1 MQNSYSKDE
10 VTFAGFWVRLAAYII
25 DSAILLIPLLIV
37 RLLISGV
44 LSVLKGTPFDG
55 NVLFNYT
62 IKDILLYIFQ
72 ILYFVLFVSST
83 GTTPGKKLMNLRVI
97 SAETGEMPGFFD
109 VLYRETIG
117 RFLCGLFL
125 CIGYIAVGIDKE
137 KRGFHDMLSDTRVI
151 YAKKVKIYPSYQSMP
166 GNGQNVYSE
175 PAGVPPVP
183 QMVPEPGNV
192 QPQPEN
198 EQVQAGG
205 QFQSSVQP
213 QGSVL
218 LQNPVQP
225 QAGGQFQGSAQPQGN
240 VHGQGN
246 MPRRDFSG
254 SYHMVQPGER
264 MRMSETMPHSVDLAD
279 SEDVP
284 DRVSG
289 ENITE
294 NVTEE
299 RDS

>member
-25 DSAILLIPLLIV
+25 DSAILLILLLIV

-44 LSVLKGTPFDG
+44 LSVLEGTPFDG

-192 QPQPEN
+192 QTQPEN

-205 QFQSSVQP
+205 QFQSSV
-213 QGSVL
+213 
-218 LQNPVQP
+218 
-225 QAGGQFQGSAQPQGN
+225 QPQGN

>member
-25 DSAILLIPLLIV
+25 DSAILLIPLLVV

-44 LSVLKGTPFDG
+44 LSVLEGTPFDG

-83 GTTPGKKLMNLRVI
+83 GTTPGKKLMNLRVV

-205 QFQSSVQP
+205 QFQNSVQP
-213 QGSVL
+213 QESVY
-218 LQNPVQP
+218 
-225 QAGGQFQGSAQPQGN
+225 
-240 VHGQGN
+240 GQGN
-246 MPRRDFSG
+246 MSRRDFSG

>member
-44 LSVLKGTPFDG
+44 LSVLEGTPFDG
-55 NVLFNYT
+55 SVLFNYT

-213 QGSVL
+213 QG
-218 LQNPVQP
+218 
-225 QAGGQFQGSAQPQGN
+225 N

-246 MPRRDFSG
+246 MLRRDFSG

>member
-44 LSVLKGTPFDG
+44 LSVLEGTPFDG
-55 NVLFNYT
+55 SVLFNYT

-97 SAETGEMPGFFD
+97 SAETGETPGFFD

-213 QGSVL
+213 QG
-218 LQNPVQP
+218 
-225 QAGGQFQGSAQPQGN
+225 N

-246 MPRRDFSG
+246 MLRRDFSG